1 MNREFKQYIPHVFL
15 ILSFLFESLEGQTRY
30 FLGSSYGLTFILKS
44 IVLVYFFS
52 VSFLVNKKIYAWLGL
67 LFVLFVV
74 SQFSYAQFEFDI
86 LKNFHMFINYMY
98 PFVLILG
105 LSKLIGTSNV
115 KSLQTIYLIGISVL
129 LCSIIIGAVF
139 NLPSLT
145 TYSYRFGFKGF
156 LPSAATVSYFIILC
170 WIVVLQKEWQT
181 KYTTFLLVLL
191 VLASFLAG
199 TKAALFYLVFVCIHL
214 LKTKQFYI
222 SWQKFTLGTIGLV
235 SLLGIVYT
243 VYQEK
248 FLVTQ
253 KIFSTLYTEENIFSA
268 LSSFRT
274 RKLIENTAYY
284 AEYWN
289 PINYFVGGRHV
300 FIENFELDFLDV
312 LLHFGIAGG
321 IIYIF
326 VAKQLFL
333 PLLSYSKN
341 YILFIG
347 LLVIASL
354 AGQFFYNT
362 YMNLLLI
369 YFLLLQRHLQQ
380 TSTLD

>member
-1 MNREFKQYIPHVFL
+1 
-15 ILSFLFESLEGQTRY
+15 
-30 FLGSSYGLTFILKS
+30 
-44 IVLVYFFS
+44 
-52 VSFLVNKKIYAWLGL
+52 
-67 LFVLFVV
+67 
-74 SQFSYAQFEFDI
+74 
-86 LKNFHMFINYMY
+86 MFINYMY

-362 YMNLLLI
+362 YMNLSLI